1 MQILKKK
8 FFLYIP
14 YYLIILLPLFIIT
27 GPFLADLA
35 LSVSALIFLVY
46 CIKIK
51 NFKYFNNKFV
61 IFFFSFYLYLILNSF
76 ISYDIFRSLEKSVFY
91 FRFALFSL
99 CFWYLLDVDKK
110 ILFHL
115 LKVIFLCYFILNVDG
130 YFQFFFKKNLFG
142 HPLYQEDLI
151 RVSSF
156 FNDEL
161 VLGSYL
167 TRFLP
172 LFCGLIFLLWNTI
185 DKRLKI
191 LFFILNTSTLVIIFL
206 SGERAA
212 FFLAILSYVFMI
224 LLFKKNKMMIV
235 SSLLVSLFLIL
246 IIFKLDPDSGR
257 VIQRTI
263 EESGLSKITGIRFTK
278 GHDEIYQSAI
288 NIFKDNPIFGSGLRT
303 YNLLCNKEIYKV
315 SSTSCT
321 THPHNT
327 YIQLLSETGLV
338 GFFFIFFVFILIIY
352 YCIKHLILLFKK
364 KYLLSDFQ
372 ICLFACFLI
381 TLWPI
386 TSTGNFFNNWLNC
399 IYFYPVGIYLHTISN
414 RKLKY

>member
-1 MQILKKK
+1 MLKKN

-14 YYLIILLPLFIIT
+14 YYLIILLPVFIIT

-35 LSVSALIFLVY
+35 VSVSALIFLVY

-76 ISYDIFRSLEKSVFY
+76 ISYDIFQSLEKSVFY

-142 HPLYQEDLI
+142 YSLYQEDLI

-167 TRFLP
+167 TRFFP
-172 LFCGLIFLLWNTI
+172 LFCGLTFLFWNTI

-212 FFLAILSYVFMI
+212 FFLAILSYVF
-224 LLFKKNKMMIV
+224 
-235 SSLLVSLFLIL
+235 
-246 IIFKLDPDSGR
+246 
-257 VIQRTI
+257 VI
-263 EESGLSKITGIRFTK
+263 
-278 GHDEIYQSAI
+278 
-288 NIFKDNPIFGSGLRT
+288 
-303 YNLLCNKEIYKV
+303 
-315 SSTSCT
+315 
-321 THPHNT
+321 
-327 YIQLLSETGLV
+327 
-338 GFFFIFFVFILIIY
+338 FIFQ
-352 YCIKHLILLFKK
+352 KK
-364 KYLLSDFQ
+364 
-372 ICLFACFLI
+372 
-381 TLWPI
+381 
-386 TSTGNFFNNWLNC
+386 
-399 IYFYPVGIYLHTISN
+399 
-414 RKLKY
+414 